1 MHGGA
6 LLSKEL
12 LNSLRNYQPR
22 KGRGAVKVRNAESGL
37 VPETIIVD
45 EQRKVS
51 FDLHDAKLVRDGK
64 MKADEY
70 EKRHTQTGG

>member
-1 MHGGA
+1 MVIIRYKTMARCLSGA
-6 LLSKEL
+6 LGFCVEIH
-12 LNSLRNYQPR
+12 
-22 KGRGAVKVRNAESGL
+22 AESGL

-64 MKADEY
+64 MKAEEY
-70 EKRHTQTGG
+70 EKRHAQTGG